1 MSVQHT
7 EHETLSEGLLICG
20 IVPSVRECYVVD
32 DTNIVPLCNSILN
45 IFDMVNITGRPSNNN
60 NDNNNNN
67 NNNNNNKHK
76 EWSVTRNFSVYNA
89 SSIMLGTSGE
99 LDT

>member
-1 MSVQHT
+1 
-7 EHETLSEGLLICG
+7 
-20 IVPSVRECYVVD
+20 
-32 DTNIVPLCNSILN
+32 
-45 IFDMVNITGRPSNNN
+45 MVNITGRPSNNN